1 MAKDRT
7 LDTGRATSGNAGR
20 AGASRSGKGG
30 RTRPPVNVVAPQRPW
45 GLIAAALAVVVFAVA
60 VIGYAVV
67 QVNKANASK
76 VESVDEIAGITTV
89 EYEAGQHVGTTV
101 TYAESPPIGGEHDP
115 VWADC
120 TGTVYDVDI
129 RHENAVHSLEHG
141 AVWITYNPDQVSP
154 QDIETLAALVDGESG
169 RMLSPYVGLDSPVS
183 LQSWGHQL
191 KVDSVDDPRVKQFA
205 DFLTRNPD
213 EHPEVGASCE
223 RPEFV
228 ADPPLAGEAGT
239 PAS

>member
-7 LDTGRATSGNAGR
+7 PDATRPKGGG

-45 GLIAAALAVVVFAVA
+45 GLIAAAVAVVVFAAA
-60 VIGYAVV
+60 VIGYAVIE
-67 QVNKANASK
+67 VNKANEGK
-76 VESVDEIAGITTV
+76 VESVDEIAGVTSV
-89 EYEAGQHVGTTV
+89 EYEAAQHVPTAV
-101 TYAESPPIGGEHDP
+101 TYAESPPIGGDHDGQ
-115 VWADC
+115 WADC

-141 AVWITYNPDQVSP
+141 AMWITYDPDALS
-154 QDIETLAALVDGESG
+154 DDEIATLADLADESG
-169 RMLSPYVGLDSPVS
+169 RMLSPYAGLDSPVS

-191 KVDSVDDPRVKQFA
+191 KVDSVDDPRVEQFA

-213 EHPEVGASCE
+213 EHPEVGATCE
-223 RPEFV
+223 NPAFIANPAV
-228 ADPPLAGEAGT
+228 AGDPGT
-239 PAS
+239 PVG